1 MGLHPRVSPS
11 GRFAPTLAAMFTGII
26 EKTVRVIGVADGPR
40 FRRLTLASDWDDVRD
55 GESIAVNGV
64 CLTVAERTPGE
75 IGFDVIAETLART
88 NLGLLERGD
97 AVHVER
103 SLRVGDRIDG
113 HFVQGHVDGPAR
125 LLQQVSN
132 EKEWRLVLETSREL
146 ARYIIPKGSV
156 TLDGVSLTIAS
167 MAGTVF
173 EVALIPT
180 TLRLTELGRR
190 PVGWPYNLEADILS
204 KTVVAHLERR
214 QHGAEDNS
222 GTTHT
227 AG

>member
-1 MGLHPRVSPS
+1 
-11 GRFAPTLAAMFTGII
+11 MFTGII

-40 FRRLTLASDWDDVRD
+40 FRRLTVASNSDDVRD

-64 CLTVAERTPGE
+64 CLTVAERPPGE
-75 IGFDVIAETLART
+75 IGFDVIAETLGRT
-88 NLGLLERGD
+88 NLGLLSRGD

-125 LLQQVSN
+125 LIRQVSD
-132 EKEWRLVLETSREL
+132 EKEWRLVLETTSEL

-156 TLDGVSLTIAS
+156 TLDGVSLTVAHV
-167 MAGTVF
+167 AGTVF

-190 PVGWPYNLEADILS
+190 PAGWPYNLEADILS
-204 KTVVAHLERR
+204 KTVVAYLERQAPR
-214 QHGAEDNS
+214 AENKM
-222 GTTHT
+222 
-227 AG
+227 